1 VTLEVLA
8 TEGFLSSALN
18 VEAAVSSEALL
29 PEHCILHRLKHNG
42 TVGSTVKLPTL
53 ETAQEDCL

>member
-1 VTLEVLA
+1 M
-8 TEGFLSSALN
+8 
-18 VEAAVSSEALL
+18 EAAVSSEALL
-29 PEHCILHRLKHNG
+29 PEHCILHRLKHDG